1 MKMTKS
7 EIMEVTK
14 QILGDRKDDEAL
26 AYLENLSDS
35 LEENDGEDWKTKYDE
50 LDKSWRERYAQRFFD
65 GKKPEPITTEKDE
78 NQLTF
83 ENLFKDNESEV
94 K

>member
-7 EIMEVTK
+7 EIMEATK
-14 QILGDRKDDEAL
+14 QILGDRNDDEAL
-26 AYLENLSDS
+26 TYLENLSDS

-50 LDKSWRERYAQRFFD
+50 LDESWRKRYAQRFFD
-65 GKKPEPITTEKDE
+65 GKKPETITVDKDE

-83 ENLFKDNESEV
+83 ENLFKDNESEE

>member
-7 EIMEVTK
+7 EIMEATK

-26 AYLENLSDS
+26 TYLENLSDT
-35 LEENDGEDWKTKYDE
+35 LEESDGEDWKEKYNE

-65 GKKPEPITTEKDE
+65 GKKTEPITVEKDE